1 MDASEKII
9 SFNSLDEL
17 KQEIIKDTTST
28 DVLAQRYVVRFIMLN
43 NFDTYCSLVKFLSNE
58 LNVNKLDIESLL
70 DGDDRWITI
79 DTLRD
84 VVQNCTSSTILTPFS
99 ELARFYSEED
109 FRGFFNDIILHEDI
123 QNKNKRI
130 YIPLIGLQNRF
141 IDFLKSFGRLSE
153 SAPIWQCNTTK
164 QQIRVYLSK

>member
-9 SFNSLDEL
+9 CFNSFDEL

-70 DGDDRWITI
+70 DGD
-79 DTLRD
+79 
-84 VVQNCTSSTILTPFS
+84 
-99 ELARFYSEED
+99 
-109 FRGFFNDIILHEDI
+109 H
-123 QNKNKRI
+123 
-130 YIPLIGLQNRF
+130 
-141 IDFLKSFGRLSE
+141 
-153 SAPIWQCNTTK
+153 
-164 QQIRVYLSK
+164 